1 MNRRY
6 ELQAVLE
13 GILGSGN
20 VYFQPPENLKMRYD
34 CIVYERSE
42 IETVHADNAP
52 YRLLDHYQV
61 TVIYKNPDSYL
72 PHRLAMLPMCTHDRH
87 FTADNLN
94 HDIFNLYY

>member
-20 VYFQPPENLKMRYD
+20 VYFQPPENLKVRYD

-52 YRLLDHYQV
+52 
-61 TVIYKNPDSYL
+61 
-72 PHRLAMLPMCTHDRH
+72 
-87 FTADNLN
+87 
-94 HDIFNLYY
+94 

>member
-42 IETVHADNAP
+42 IETVHA
-52 YRLLDHYQV
+52 LSLIH
-61 TVIYKNPDSYL
+61 I
-72 PHRLAMLPMCTHDRH
+72 
-87 FTADNLN
+87 
-94 HDIFNLYY
+94 

>member
-20 VYFQPPENLKMRYD
+20 VYFQPPENLKVRYD

-42 IETVHADNAP
+42 IETVHADNACVFM
-52 YRLLDHYQV
+52 RH
-61 TVIYKNPDSYL
+61 TSDS
-72 PHRLAMLPMCTHDRH
+72 R
-87 FTADNLN
+87 NLN
-94 HDIFNLYY
+94 K

>member
-20 VYFQPPENLKMRYD
+20 VYFQPPENLKVRYD

-52 YRLLDHYQV
+52 YRLLDRYQV
-61 TVIYKNPDSYL
+61 TVIYKSRTATSLTASPCC
-72 PHRLAMLPMCTHDRH
+72 PCAPM
-87 FTADNLN
+87 TAILQRTT
-94 HDIFNLYY
+94 

>member
-42 IETVHADNAP
+42 SKLSMRTTPLIA
-52 YRLLDHYQV
+52 
-61 TVIYKNPDSYL
+61 
-72 PHRLAMLPMCTHDRH
+72 CW
-87 FTADNLN
+87 TATR
-94 HDIFNLYY
+94 

>member
-34 CIVYERSE
+34 CSSMSGAKSKLSMRTTPLIACWTTTR
-42 IETVHADNAP
+42 
-52 YRLLDHYQV
+52 
-61 TVIYKNPDSYL
+61 
-72 PHRLAMLPMCTHDRH
+72 
-87 FTADNLN
+87 
-94 HDIFNLYY
+94 